1 MDQVTG
7 GIVTL
12 GLAVIGVAAIFQLS
26 KPGGNKLA
34 GTAGSVVNTTVGKL
48 FS

>member
-26 KPGGNKLA
+26 KPGGVKLA
-34 GTAGSVVNTTVGKL
+34 QTGGNVVNTTVGKL